1 MDEDDFKL
9 VAEVNDM
16 HQLPIDKYIMLP
28 TRNCYGFCLI
38 QGGTLSLS
46 PPLRPGPTLPHPRT
60 LTRSHRLCDLLYL
73 FSHHFSRTTMI
84 CGTQEYFVRG
94 LLFFLIVL
102 LSYCFPFSFL
112 YMIHAMFA
120 GPRQGSRGHH
130 FPDYHGRRHSHTPCP
145 PPRTAYHPSLAI
157 GKNGL

>member
-1 MDEDDFKL
+1 
-9 VAEVNDM
+9 M

-28 TRNCYGFCLI
+28 TRNCYGFFLI

-60 LTRSHRLCDLLYL
+60 VTRSHRLSDLLYL
-73 FSHHFSRTTMI
+73 FLPSFLQNNNDLWYPGIPRAWLVVLSY
-84 CGTQEYFVRG
+84 C
-94 LLFFLIVL
+94 LIVL
-102 LSYCFPFSFL
+102 LLIAYCFPFSFL

-130 FPDYHGRRHSHTPCP
+130 FPDYHGGRHSHTPCP
-145 PPRTAYHPSLAI
+145 PPRTAYHPSIAI